1 MMNLYLSAA
10 EYDYHTLLKVAEMA
24 GLAGIIGFHEAGDGY
39 LVPFPQGEN
48 VQALIDDYKGRLR
61 DLENNIW
68 QH

>member
-39 LVPFPQGEN
+39 LVTFPQE
-48 VQALIDDYKGRLR
+48 DYKGRLR

>member
-1 MMNLYLSAA
+1 MNLYISAA
-10 EYDYHTLLKVAEMA
+10 EYDYHTLLKVTTQTESRYHK
-24 GLAGIIGFHEAGDGY
+24 GVHEAGDGY
-39 LVPFPQGEN
+39 LVTFPQGEN

>member
-1 MMNLYLSAA
+1 
-10 EYDYHTLLKVAEMA
+10 MA

-39 LVPFPQGEN
+39 LVTFPQGEN
-48 VQALIDDYKGRLR
+48 VQALIDEYKGRLR